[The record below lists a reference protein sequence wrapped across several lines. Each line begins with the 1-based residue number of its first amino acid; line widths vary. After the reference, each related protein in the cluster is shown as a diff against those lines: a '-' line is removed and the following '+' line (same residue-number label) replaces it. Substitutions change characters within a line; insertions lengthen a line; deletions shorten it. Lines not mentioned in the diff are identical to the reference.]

1 MLSVVPDID
10 LLIPFIQHRGPTHS
24 IITSLIIFVPIFAIY
39 HKKATPYLIAL
50 IQHSLIGDYI
60 AGGGTQLLWPITTQ
74 QFGTGLSIKSP
85 TNITMEWVIF
95 LTSMILLLKTNDT
108 AKLLKP
114 HNSNLTLTIPTF
126 TVLLPTFLSFPLDVP
141 ASLIPP
147 HLVYMAIFLASITI
161 DLHKNLKRPKE
172 KNKTSKC
179 KEACVAR
186 MDNGRTSLKNAYKQM
201 TELTVV
207 KQCRS

>member
-10 LLIPFIQHRGPTHS
+10 LLIPFIEHRGPTHS
-24 IITSLIIFVPIFAIY
+24 IIASLIIFVPIFAIY
-39 HKKATPYLIAL
+39 HKKAIPYFIAL

-60 AGGGTQLLWPITTQ
+60 AGGRVQLLWPITTQ
-74 QFGTGLSIKSP
+74 YFGTSLNIKSQ
-85 TNITMEWVIF
+85 TNITIEWAIF
-95 LTSMILLLKTNDT
+95 ITSMIIMLKTNDT
-108 AKLLKP
+108 AKLLEP
-114 HNSNLTLTIPTF
+114 HNSNLILIIPAF

-147 HLVYMAIFLASITI
+147 HLVYMAIFLVSITI

-179 KEACVAR
+179 EEALNDTKA
-186 MDNGRTSLKNAYKQM
+186 
-201 TELTVV
+201 
-207 KQCRS
+207 